1 VTSGDVTTYYYHGGK
16 LVAMRKGT
24 TLEYVHQ
31 EHLGGTAMTTDGI
44 LGAKKGEIKYLP
56 FGEHRNSQGVLSTW
70 RLLGL
75 PP

>member
-31 EHLGGTAMTTDGI
+31 EHLGGTAMTTD
-44 LGAKKGEIKYLP
+44 
-56 FGEHRNSQGVLSTW
+56 RTT
-70 RLLGL
+70 
-75 PP
+75 